1 MFSTRVNIICLLLF
15 LGICAHAQV
24 GIINSGSVI
33 RVKTQNA
40 LNSNKSEVAQV
51 IVDQNVLD
59 LNGNILIEMGMTV
72 EVEVERKK
80 SRMKG
85 KGGKVELHFLAT
97 KAIDG
102 QLINLTDEYKIKG
115 VDRDFVETLFC
126 IGCFVIPPANFLFLL
141 IPGKNAE
148 IPAHTVI
155 NVRVASKYKI
165 KVEGAEMAV
174 NTAMDQIDNYKDQT
188 LRGGGDPLKGLNVTK
203 AKEMKIGK
211 YYSLV
216 IGIDTYK
223 GEWEELNN
231 AVNDANAINEL
242 LTDRYKL
249 DHSIVLLNE
258 DATRSNIIKQ
268 LEWLVANVEKDD
280 NVFIYYSGHGEFK
293 NELNKGYWVPVDA
306 SSKSTAE
313 YISNNDLQ
321 TFLGG
326 IKSKHTLLVSDAC
339 FSGDVFRGH
348 TVSVPFEDSDRYFNL
363 VHNLASRQAI
373 TSGGIEPVMDGGRDG
388 HSVFAYYLLKSL
400 KENTNKFFDASQLY
414 ANIKIPVINN
424 SNQSPK
430 FQSIK
435 NTGDEGGQFIFI
447 LKE

>member
-1 MFSTRVNIICLLLF
+1 MLLARVNIICLLLII
-15 LGICAHAQV
+15 GICAHAQV
-24 GIINSGSVI
+24 GIINSGSAI
-33 RVKTQNA
+33 RVKTQND
-40 LNSNKSEVAQV
+40 LNSKKNVVAQV

-59 LNGNILIEMGMTV
+59 LDGNVLIEMGTAV
-72 EVEVERKK
+72 EVEVERRKAK
-80 SRMKG
+80 VRG
-85 KGGKVELHFLAT
+85 KGGKVELHFLSTTAV
-97 KAIDG
+97 DG

-115 VDRDFVETLFC
+115 DDRDIVETLFC
-126 IGCFVIPPANFLFLL
+126 IGCFVMPGPNLLFLL

-148 IPAHTVI
+148 IPENTVI

-165 KVEGAEMAV
+165 KVEGADMAV
-174 NTAMDQIDNYKDQT
+174 NIGVDHYKDQT
-188 LRGGGDPLKGLNVTK
+188 LRGGDPLKGLNVTK

-223 GEWEELNN
+223 GEWESLNN
-231 AVNDANAINEL
+231 AVNDANAINDL
-242 LTDRYKL
+242 LTEKYKL
-249 DHSIVLLNE
+249 DHSITLLNE
-258 DATRSNIIKQ
+258 DATRANIIKK

-306 SSKSTAE
+306 SSKSTSE
-313 YISNNDLQ
+313 FISNNDLQ

-348 TVSVPFEDSDRYFNL
+348 TVSVPFEESERYFNL

-373 TSGGIEPVMDGGRDG
+373 TSGGIEPVMDGGQDG

-400 KENTNKFFDASQLY
+400 KENTSKFFDASQLY
-414 ANIKIPVINN
+414 ADIKIPVINN